1 MWPAIEYAAVG
12 AANDSRTLRV
22 PPRGGSRK
30 RLKSR
35 RDNEPH
41 TGHETI
47 PVIEERPVLL
57 TKPVRTS
64 TVRID
69 KIVREH
75 EASIEAVLRSDEVV
89 VERRSVDPP
98 QPVDAP
104 PPVRHEGDVTI
115 IPILEERLVVEK
127 RLFVREELRVRRVER
142 SRVSRQRVTVR
153 SEDVR
158 VEREPM
164 SQRAAE
170 GVFDAIKGESDG
182 QNAGSCIRFEGRG
195 GSGAGRA
202 SRFGNQRGP
211 HHDAYRDRRS
221 GPAPRLTS
229 SRTTRA
235 SSGGSSS
242 A

>member
-1 MWPAIEYAAVG
+1 M
-12 AANDSRTLRV
+12 
-22 PPRGGSRK
+22 
-30 RLKSR
+30 KSR

-170 GVFDAIKGESDG
+170 GSSTQSKEKAMDRMLVAVFDSKDEAEAARGALRDLGINEDRITMRTGTDEV
-182 QNAGSCIRFEGRG
+182 GRL
-195 GSGAGRA
+195 
-202 SRFGNQRGP
+202 
-211 HHDAYRDRRS
+211 HD
-221 GPAPRLTS
+221 
-229 SRTTRA
+229 
-235 SSGGSSS
+235 
-242 A
+242 